1 MRTEILHEEADGQG
15 GWRECGREP
24 ISPEI
29 HDLSLLELLVVNKAV
44 PIGCLYR
51 CADIRAVGG
60 YNAQLPVVEDWDLH
74 LRLTLQKPFGLIEG
88 ETLAYWHQRRG
99 VGGDWGNSMHDLAND
114 HWLYDRRL
122 RDTAMRESLQ
132 QAPQLLGLALQSGL
146 HMRNIHEHVARLH
159 THLEDTRGEMRH
171 LLREN
176 LRKQDALQEQLRH
189 LAHELSQEREA
200 TAQARAAAR
209 DAQERLLAWTAQ
221 MEQANHQAQQ
231 ERAELLSF
239 IRRIKR
245 LRFWK
250 R

>member
-1 MRTEILHEEADGQG
+1 MHEEADGHG

-51 CADIRAVGG
+51 RADIRAVGG

-171 LLREN
+171 LLHEN

-189 LAHELSQEREA
+189 LAHELSQELE
-200 TAQARAAAR
+200 AAR

-239 IRRIKR
+239 IRRIKS

>member
-1 MRTEILHEEADGQG
+1 
-15 GWRECGREP
+15 
-24 ISPEI
+24 
-29 HDLSLLELLVVNKAV
+29 
-44 PIGCLYR
+44 
-51 CADIRAVGG
+51 
-60 YNAQLPVVEDWDLH
+60 
-74 LRLTLQKPFGLIEG
+74 
-88 ETLAYWHQRRG
+88 
-99 VGGDWGNSMHDLAND
+99 
-114 HWLYDRRL
+114 
-122 RDTAMRESLQ
+122 
-132 QAPQLLGLALQSGL
+132 
-146 HMRNIHEHVARLH
+146 MRNIHEHVARLH

-171 LLREN
+171 LLHEN

-189 LAHELSQEREA
+189 LTHELSQERE
-200 TAQARAAAR
+200 AAR